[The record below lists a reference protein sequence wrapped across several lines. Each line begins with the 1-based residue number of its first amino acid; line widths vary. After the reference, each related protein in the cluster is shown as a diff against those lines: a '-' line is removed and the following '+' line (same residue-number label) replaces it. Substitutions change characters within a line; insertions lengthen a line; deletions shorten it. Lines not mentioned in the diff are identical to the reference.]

1 MIKRLF
7 PLAVFCLAGLAAAQD
22 IKATYTKYEYEIPM
36 RDGVKLFTSVYV
48 PKDTSQQYPIMM
60 QRTPYSV
67 GPYGVDRYRGTLGPS
82 ELFSKEGFI
91 FAYQDVRGRYMS
103 EGVWEEVRPHK
114 DVKGPK
120 DTDESTDTYDT
131 IDWLVKHVP
140 NNNGRVGMW
149 GISYPGFYVS
159 AGMIDAHPALKAA
172 SPQAPVSDYYMGD
185 DSFHNGAFM
194 LAANFGFYTG
204 FPERK
209 GPPAPPTFGPQFD
222 YGTPDGYEF
231 YLKMGNLANAD
242 DKYFK
247 HNNPYWTE
255 QIEHPAY
262 DAFWQARNIVR
273 HLKDITPAVMTTG
286 GWFDAEDLQGPLKV
300 SAMVEKTKKG
310 PANMLVMGPWS
321 HGGFAG
327 GDGQHLGNL
336 DFASKTGE
344 FYREKIEF
352 AFFLHYL
359 KGKGEGK
366 FPVRKSHARGNFPS
380 PLPFK
385 SPRTNAD

>member
-131 IDWLVKHVP
+131 IEWLVKHVP
-140 NNNGRVGMW
+140 NNNGRVGVW
-149 GISYPGFYVS
+149 GISYPGFFAAYS
-159 AGMIDAHPALKAA
+159 LMGAHPALKAV
-172 SPQAPVSDYYMGD
+172 SPQAPMGD
-185 DSFHNGAFM
+185 VGNGDDAYHNGAFH
-194 LAANFGFYTG
+194 LAANFGFYSS
-204 FPERK
+204 FKPRK
-209 GPPAPPTFGPQFD
+209 GDPARPPSSVGFD
-222 YGTPDGYEF
+222 FGTPD
-231 YLKMGNLANAD
+231 
-242 DKYFK
+242 
-247 HNNPYWTE
+247 
-255 QIEHPAY
+255 
-262 DAFWQARNIVR
+262 
-273 HLKDITPAVMTTG
+273 
-286 GWFDAEDLQGPLKV
+286 
-300 SAMVEKTKKG
+300 
-310 PANMLVMGPWS
+310 
-321 HGGFAG
+321 
-327 GDGQHLGNL
+327 
-336 DFASKTGE
+336 
-344 FYREKIEF
+344 
-352 AFFLHYL
+352 
-359 KGKGEGK
+359 
-366 FPVRKSHARGNFPS
+366 
-380 PLPFK
+380 
-385 SPRTNAD
+385 